1 MARTQDFKSKG
12 SDFFIF
18 YFIGKESCYVTAVGL
33 EKNYLYLI
41 ERAASQGQLE
51 WLTHPSSWAAPLGR

>member
-51 WLTHPSSWAAPLGR
+51 